1 MGHMSGI
8 LRTDDEY
15 PRCDKLR
22 YQRALESG
30 DPQCL
35 RDYGLESEV
44 NLLWNLAA
52 CDPYHLWE
60 PDILHLLNLGI
71 VKTTM
76 EWVIGYMGDR
86 GLLDRF
92 NVRFK
97 SMAPYPGFAR
107 FKRSYK
113 EVSSWQGKEMRT
125 MMKFLLA
132 ITGPLLA
139 KHIKT
144 VKCEQVKALRCIW
157 SLCKLH
163 LVVGQWSHSEHM
175 PEILQEL
182 LQKFYVS
189 RSTFRD

>member
-1 MGHMSGI
+1 MEYVVLGRLIGSFCPVCEIPKDTMGYESSI

-15 PRCDKLR
+15 PRRDKLR
-22 YQRALESG
+22 YQRALESR

-35 RDYGLESEV
+35 RDYGLQSEV
-44 NLLWNLAA
+44 NPLWNFAA
-52 CDPYHLWE
+52 CDPYHLWQ

-113 EVSSWQGKEMRT
+113 EVSS
-125 MMKFLLA
+125 
-132 ITGPLLA
+132 
-139 KHIKT
+139 
-144 VKCEQVKALRCIW
+144 
-157 SLCKLH
+157 
-163 LVVGQWSHSEHM
+163 
-175 PEILQEL
+175 
-182 LQKFYVS
+182 
-189 RSTFRD
+189 